1 MPKETKLCSSEDKE
15 LIMLEAK
22 RNVLFE
28 RMQNIYERSKTAHS
42 SEVNGESFLSYC
54 VTVDNIRTEFHKL
67 LDAYN
72 SQLLSI
78 NPDSIPN
85 YQAYTAFEDL
95 YCIIKRVQSQLE
107 GKQSAA
113 PGAACTAVRKPRLPA
128 IELMSFDGDI
138 RNWPLFYASFKS
150 TVHDNVSLTD
160 ADRLYYL
167 IGKLSPKAQSVFAG
181 VTPSA
186 ENYQVIFQSLLDR
199 YQDTRVLASTYFDQ
213 ALNLKLSGPASSSN
227 FQLFIDKFVTAVNS
241 LKNLKLDNL
250 SDFLLLQLALK
261 KFDTET
267 IRAFEMTERHNKIP
281 TLDSFIKFIK
291 DQCRIFQNTQPSSS
305 SSSSNNNKQQQ
316 QQKLNKSRNNN
327 NSVPNPQSYVA
338 CSESNNN
345 PHKCLCNDIVHD
357 HFFKCPAFNNLTPT
371 ARFKY
376 VKENKACVN
385 CLSIKHKTSDCS
397 SKIKCRSCNQRHHTL
412 LHFNKKSDDPGNLDL
427 VSSPSAVSTLP
438 QVQAASTTA
447 PNPSAS
453 QSEVSLCTT
462 SIALARRQQRPRT
475 RTRHETEQQ
484 CTASTTIL
492 LATAQVIIYDV
503 NDTPCVVRCL
513 LDSASQSSFITSDCF
528 KRLGLWNKFKNSN
541 LIVKGIGGSEKSCKG
556 SVDIKIFSR
565 FNKDVNF
572 NVSSLIVERITDT
585 LPNAQVD
592 VSLLAHL
599 KTLPLAD
606 ADFAQ
611 PGNIDVLIGASVFPH
626 LLLPNIVRSDQ
637 YNLPPAIETVFGYV
651 VMGAVP
657 TLHNSHYTTSCC
669 SVLQDN
675 NIDSLLKRFWELEEI
690 STPPPMSRKDLECE
704 EQFRA
709 TTVRDDSGRYIVAL
723 PFCGDPYSLGDS
735 YAAALRRFHCL
746 ERKLDASLK
755 LRGAYNDVMRDYINK
770 GFLSPFVNDGDNA
783 LPAYYIPHHGVVRED
798 KTSTKLRVVLDAS
811 CRTTSGQSIND
822 ILHAGPNLQGDLFN
836 IIIQFRLFEIAL
848 SADCRQMF
856 LNIGVRESDR
866 RFQRIFY
873 RFDNSEPLTV
883 YQFNR
888 VCFGLKSSPYHA
900 LRVVRQLIADEG
912 DNFPAAAAV
921 ASSALYMDDIACS
934 VVSAPQ
940 AISLCEELIQLF
952 KRGQFDLVKWTSNSK
967 EVLAHIPDSHKASP
981 DIEFEKSV
989 PHKVLGLRWD
999 KSCDSFRFD
1008 VSPPED
1014 KCTKRTMLSTVARL
1028 WDIMG
1033 FVAPTILY
1041 AKLLIKEL
1049 WLSKC
1054 EWDDA
1059 PPDHIIAAWKQF
1071 CIELSALNQI
1081 TIPRHLGLVDGCRV
1095 NLIGFADA
1103 SERAYGGVVYLQVR
1117 IGSSYSVQLVCAKSK
1132 VSPVKTISVAR
1143 LELCA
1148 ALLLSQ
1154 LLHKV
1159 RDTVSPH
1166 HSINK
1171 IYAFTDSKVVL
1182 AWIAS
1187 SPHRWQTFVAN
1198 RVTKIIELIPADCF
1212 NHVAGIENPA
1222 DCLSRGVTPVNL
1234 LHHPLWHRGPSWI
1247 SHDPSEWPISS
1258 FDHNAEDEDVPER
1271 KSVSHPVVV
1280 EVAESPIYALALRM
1294 SSWSKLLRAIVYV
1307 CRFIS
1312 QLPNGTS
1319 VSSSDLEVAE
1329 YTLLRALQAVHFN
1342 KDIQNLKNNT
1352 PCSPALLKLKPFL
1365 DERGIVRVGGRLS
1378 NSDESYNYKHPCI
1391 LPRHDH
1397 VVDLLV
1403 DFYHKKHLH
1412 AGPELLMS
1420 LLRQKYWIL
1429 AARRVIRHRIHKCNI
1444 CFKFRPR
1451 PIFPPMADLPSQR
1464 VNQVN
1469 KAFTHTGCDYA
1480 GPLQYTPVRGRG
1492 IKSRKAWLC
1501 IFTCLTTRATH
1512 IEVATD
1518 LSTVSFLAALK
1529 RFLSRR
1535 GPIQCLYTDNG
1546 TCFVGASSYLRDLN
1560 KFLNTE
1566 YRSLLQEE
1574 LSINHIDW
1582 KFIPPASPHFGGCWE
1597 SMVKVVKTHL
1607 FKVIGQQILS
1617 YEELLT
1623 VLAQIEALVNSR
1635 PLTALSSDPA
1645 EPSALTPA
1653 HFLNTAPLS
1662 SLPAPE
1668 ANSSS
1673 LLQRHTLLDKLVQS
1687 FWQRWRSEYLHQLQA
1702 RSKWNSPAS
1711 PIQEGTLV
1719 IMINDNSPPLSW
1731 PLAVVEKLHTSKDGT
1746 TRVVTVKTA
1755 KGSYVRPVI
1764 RLCPLPTQ

>member
-1 MPKETKLCSSEDKE
+1 MPPKVPCISEEKE
-15 LIMLEAK
+15 LTILEAK

-28 RMQNIYERSKTAHS
+28 RIQNIYERSKTANS
-42 SEVNGESFLSYC
+42 SESTRESFLSYC
-54 VTVDNIRTEFHKL
+54 MTVENIRSDFHNL
-67 LDAYN
+67 LDTYN
-72 SQLLSI
+72 AKLLSI
-78 NPDSIPN
+78 DPDAKPN
-85 YQAYTAFEDL
+85 YQAYTSFEDL
-95 YCIIKRVQSQLE
+95 YCIIKRIQSQLE
-107 GKQSAA
+107 GRSTTAGAVA
-113 PGAACTAVRKPRLPA
+113 PAVRAPRLPS

-150 TVHDNVSLTD
+150 TVHDNGSLTD

-186 ENYQVIFQSLLDR
+186 ENYPVIFQSLIDR

-213 ALNLKLSGPASSSN
+213 ALNLTLSGSASVSN
-227 FQLFIDKFVTAVNS
+227 FQLFIDNFVTAVNS
-241 LKNLKLDNL
+241 LKNLKLNDL
-250 SDFLLLQLALK
+250 SDFMLLQVALK
-261 KFDTET
+261 KFDLET
-267 IRAFEMTERHNKIP
+267 IRAFEMTERNHKIP
-281 TLDSFIKFIK
+281 TLDSFISFIQ
-291 DQCRIFQNTQPSSS
+291 DQCRIYRNTQPSSS
-305 SSSSNNNKQQQ
+305 SSFNNNNSKQRS
-316 QQKLNKSRNNN
+316 NKSRNSN

-338 CSESNNN
+338 CSELNNN
-345 PHKCLCNDIVHD
+345 NSHKCMCNNIVHD
-357 HFFKCPAFNNLTPT
+357 HYFKCPAFNNLNPT
-371 ARFKY
+371 ARFKC

-397 SKIKCRSCNQRHHTL
+397 SKTKCRSCNQRHHTL
-412 LHFNKKSDDPGNLDL
+412 LHFDKKSSLSDESGNLDL
-427 VSSPSAVSTLP
+427 DSNAHDSTP
-438 QVQAASTTA
+438 VQPAHAKIAS
-447 PNPSAS
+447 PSAS
-453 QSEVSLCTT
+453 QSGVSLCTT
-462 SIALARRQQRPRT
+462 SIAYACGQRRSRACHVQRDAK
-475 RTRHETEQQ
+475 QQ
-484 CTASTTIL
+484 CMASTTVL
-492 LATAQVIIYDV
+492 LATAQVIVYDV
-503 NDTPCVVRCL
+503 NNRPHIIRCL
-513 LDSASQSSFITSDCF
+513 LDSASQSNFITSDCF
-528 KRLGLWNKFKNSN
+528 KRLGLWNNFKNTN
-541 LIVKGIGGSEKSCKG
+541 LVVKGIGGSEKSCKG
-556 SVDIKIFSR
+556 SVDIKIHSR
-565 FNKDVNF
+565 FNKDINF
-572 NVSSLIVERITDT
+572 NISSLIVERITDT

-592 VSLLAHL
+592 VSSLTHL
-599 KTLPLAD
+599 NMLPLAD
-606 ADFAQ
+606 SDFAQ
-611 PGNIDVLIGASVFPH
+611 PGNIDVLIGASVLPH
-626 LLLPNIVRSDQ
+626 LFLPNVVHSKQ
-637 YNLPPAIETVFGYV
+637 QHNLPPAIETVFGYV
-651 VMGAVP
+651 IMGTVP
-657 TLHNSHYTTSCC
+657 TSHTSHYTTSCC
-669 SVLQDN
+669 AVLQEN
-675 NIDSLLKRFWELEEI
+675 NIDSLIKRFWELEEI
-690 STPPPMSRKDLECE
+690 SAPPSLSRKDLECE
-704 EQFRA
+704 EHFRT
-709 TTVRDDSGRYIVAL
+709 TTVRDDSGRYVVAL

-735 YAAALRRFHCL
+735 HAAALRCFYCL

-755 LRGAYNDVMRDYINK
+755 LRGAYNDVMRDYISK
-770 GFLSPFVNDGDNA
+770 GFLSPVVNNEDNS
-783 LPAYYIPHHGVVRED
+783 LPSYYIPHHGVVRED

-811 CRTTSGQSIND
+811 CKTTSGQSIND

-836 IIIQFRLFEIAL
+836 ILIKFRLFQVAL

-873 RFDNSEPLTV
+873 RFDNSEPLSV

-921 ASSALYMDDIACS
+921 ATSALYMDDIACS
-934 VVSAPQ
+934 VTSAPQ

-952 KRGQFDLVKWTSNSK
+952 KRGQFDLVKWTSNCK
-967 EVLAHIPDSHKASP
+967 EVLAHLPESHKASP
-981 DIEFEKSV
+981 DIEFERSV

-1008 VSPPED
+1008 VAPPDD

-1054 EWDDA
+1054 EWDDT
-1059 PPDHIIAAWKQF
+1059 PPDHIVAAWKQF

-1081 TIPRHLGLVDGCRV
+1081 IIPRHLGLVDGCTV

-1117 IGSSYSVQLVCAKSK
+1117 IGPNYSVQLVCAKSK

-1154 LLHKV
+1154 LLRKV
-1159 RDTVSPH
+1159 QDTVSPH
-1166 HSINK
+1166 YPINK
-1171 IYAFTDSKVVL
+1171 IYAFSDSKVVL
-1182 AWIAS
+1182 AWIYS

-1198 RVTKIIELIPADCF
+1198 RVTKLIELVPATCF

-1222 DCLSRGVTPVNL
+1222 DCLSRGVTPLKL
-1234 LHHPLWHRGPSWI
+1234 LQHPLWYRGPSWI
-1247 SHDPSEWPISS
+1247 SHDPSEWPIQP
-1258 FDHNAEDEDVPER
+1258 FDHSAEAEDVPER
-1271 KSVSHPVVV
+1271 KSVSHPVLV

-1307 CRFIS
+1307 YRFLR
-1312 QLPNGTS
+1312 QLPNGTA
-1319 VSSSDLEVAE
+1319 VSSSDLEFAE
-1329 YTLLRALQAVHFN
+1329 YKLLRVVQAVHFS
-1342 KDIQNLKNNT
+1342 KDIQNLENNV

-1365 DERGIVRVGGRLS
+1365 DERGIIRVGGRLS
-1378 NSDESYNYKHPCI
+1378 NSDEPYNYKHPCV

-1420 LLRQKYWIL
+1420 LLRRKYWVL
-1429 AARRVIRHRIHKCNI
+1429 AARRIIRHRIHKCNV

-1451 PIFPPMADLPSQR
+1451 PVFPLMADLPSQR
-1464 VNQVN
+1464 ANQVD

-1492 IKSRKAWLC
+1492 VKSRKAWLC

-1546 TCFVGASSYLRDLN
+1546 TCFVGANSYLRDLYT
-1560 KFLNTE
+1560 FLNKE
-1566 YRSLLQEE
+1566 YRTRFQEE
-1574 LSINHIDW
+1574 LSLNHIDW

-1597 SMVKVVKTHL
+1597 SMVKVIKTHL

-1623 VLAQIEALVNSR
+1623 VLAQVEALVNSR

-1668 ANSSS
+1668 ADSSS

-1687 FWQRWRSEYLHQLQA
+1687 FWRRWRSEYLHHLQA

-1719 IMINDNSPPLSW
+1719 IVINDNSPPLSW
-1731 PLAVVEKLHTSKDGT
+1731 PLAIVEQLHTSKDGT

-1755 KGSYVRPVI
+1755 KGSYVRPVV